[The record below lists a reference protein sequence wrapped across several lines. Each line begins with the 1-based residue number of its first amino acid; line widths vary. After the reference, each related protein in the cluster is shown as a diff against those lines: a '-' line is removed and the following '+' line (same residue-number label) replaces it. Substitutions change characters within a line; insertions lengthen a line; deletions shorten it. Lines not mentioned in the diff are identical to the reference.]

1 MHKLRIH
8 DGIKESHPCPTCGKS
23 YSFTSDL
30 SKHIRWA
37 HEGRRD
43 HVCPQC
49 NKAFKATCML
59 KAHIQGVHE
68 GQRNNIC
75 GICGKSFYGKYDMK
89 RHIDAVHLKK
99 PDVWKRKNLWTYKK
113 K

>member
-1 MHKLRIH
+1 
-8 DGIKESHPCPTCGKS
+8 
-23 YSFTSDL
+23 
-30 SKHIRWA
+30 
-37 HEGRRD
+37 
-43 HVCPQC
+43 
-49 NKAFKATCML
+49 ML